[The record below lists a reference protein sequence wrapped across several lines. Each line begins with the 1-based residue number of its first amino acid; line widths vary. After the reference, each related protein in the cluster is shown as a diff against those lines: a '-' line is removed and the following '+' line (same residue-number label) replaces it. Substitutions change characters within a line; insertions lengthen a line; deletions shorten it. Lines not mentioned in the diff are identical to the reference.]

1 MQRRN
6 FLKLLGLVLV
16 GVGLGPCVEARAIEA
31 SEKAGT
37 AKGSAKGSAK
47 DALDG
52 KGADLLSLRRER
64 LVRDIRKALGRP
76 YRWGAAGPRAFDCSG
91 LIFWLY
97 ARAGIRIPRTARQQG
112 SVGLRVRS
120 NPAFGDVLLFR
131 SKASPSGWHT
141 GLYLGREYFVHAAGR
156 KKGVIVSPLSG
167 YRRRLVSVRRYLVQG
182 SASAGT
188 GETKDRKQATRVSAR
203 KERA

>member
-1 MQRRN
+1 MQRRY

-16 GVGLGPCVEARAIEA
+16 GAGLGPGVEARAVEA
-31 SEKAGT
+31 REKAGAAKAT
-37 AKGSAKGSAK
+37 A
-47 DALDG
+47 DG
-52 KGADLLSLRRER
+52 KESELFRLRRER

-112 SVGLRVRS
+112 SVGIRVRS

-141 GLYLGREYFVHAAGR
+141 GFYLGREYFVHAAGR

-182 SASAGT
+182 SAGS
-188 GETKDRKQATRVSAR
+188 GETKDQKQATRVSAR
-203 KERA
+203 KGRA